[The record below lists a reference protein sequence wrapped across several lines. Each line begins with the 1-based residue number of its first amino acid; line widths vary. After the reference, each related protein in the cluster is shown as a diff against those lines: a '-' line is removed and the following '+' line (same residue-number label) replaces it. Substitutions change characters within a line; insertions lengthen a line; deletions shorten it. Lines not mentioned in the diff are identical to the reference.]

1 MSVEITHQH
10 TTTSLMDDGVVSMK
24 LHREE
29 DVVVLDGGMGHEL
42 KLRGID
48 DGSGFVSGVLA
59 NENLLQASTVESIHN
74 DYLAAGCDVITTNSF
89 VAVPRRMLEC
99 GLASNEPD
107 AFHRAAL
114 LIKASVDRAM
124 AAVSNFEN
132 SNGKG
137 ARQKNLRIAG
147 CVPPLT
153 ECYFGDKVP
162 LNVETMVPEY
172 ELIIS
177 TLIENNIDIMLCE
190 TLATVREGLAIME
203 ALSKIRDTPK
213 IPIWLN
219 FTIKDDEPSK
229 LRGGEL
235 LEDACIQLITV
246 AASLKLPLEAIGI
259 NCSAP
264 YAISKA
270 LTHISHLVEQSEI
283 KLCAYGNC
291 FQTTTSEW
299 MESLK
304 DGSSQSNVTSKSEIS
319 SKDYDHN
326 GYLLPCAYARYAS
339 QWIELGAN
347 IIGGC
352 CGCRP
357 EHMKQVVSMLRSKKN
372 Q

>member
-1 MSVEITHQH
+1 M
-10 TTTSLMDDGVVSMK
+10 
-24 LHREE
+24 
-29 DVVVLDGGMGHEL
+29 
-42 KLRGID
+42 
-48 DGSGFVSGVLA
+48 
-59 NENLLQASTVESIHN
+59 ESIHY

-99 GLASNEPD
+99 GLASNETD
-107 AFHRAAL
+107 AFHRAAM
-114 LIKASVDRAM
+114 LIKSSVDRAM
-124 AAVSNFEN
+124 NAVSNFEN
-132 SNGKG
+132 TNGKG
-137 ARQKNLRIAG
+137 TGQKKRIAG

-162 LNVETMVPEY
+162 SSVESMVPEY

-177 TLIENNIDIMLCE
+177 TLLESNVDMLLCE
-190 TLATVREGLAIME
+190 TLSTVREGLAIME
-203 ALSKIRDTPK
+203 ALKIRDSPQ
-213 IPIWLN
+213 IPIWFN

-229 LRGGEL
+229 LRGGES
-235 LEDACIQLITV
+235 LEDACIHLITV

-270 LTHISHLVEQSEI
+270 LSHISHLAERI

-304 DGSSQSNVTSKSEIS
+304 DGSSQSKVTNSVIIS

-339 QWIELGAN
+339 QWTKLGAK

-357 EHMKQVVSMLRSKKN
+357 EHMKQVVSMLRSR
-372 Q
+372 

>member
-1 MSVEITHQH
+1 MYVG
-10 TTTSLMDDGVVSMK
+10 MSMK

-29 DVVVLDGGMGHEL
+29 DDVVVLDGGMGHEL

-48 DGSGFVSGVLA
+48 DGSFVSGLLA
-59 NENLLQASTVESIHN
+59 NENLLQASTVESIHY

-99 GLASNEPD
+99 GLASNDSD
-107 AFHRAAL
+107 AFHRAAM
-114 LIKASVDRAM
+114 LIKSSVDRAM
-124 AAVSNFEN
+124 AAVSNFED

-137 ARQKNLRIAG
+137 TRQKKRIAG

-162 LNVETMVPEY
+162 LSVETMVPEY

-177 TLIENNIDIMLCE
+177 TLLESDVDILLCE
-190 TLATVREGLAIME
+190 TLSTVREGLGIMK
-203 ALSKIRDTPK
+203 ALSKIRDSPQ

-229 LRGGEL
+229 LRGGES
-235 LEDACIQLITV
+235 LENACSKLITV

-270 LTHISHLVEQSEI
+270 LTHISHLAEKSDI

-304 DGSSQSNVTSKSEIS
+304 DDSSQSKVNNKSEIIS

-339 QWIELGAN
+339 QWTELGAK

-357 EHMKQVVSMLRSKKN
+357 EHMKQAVSMLRSNNKN